1 VYCIPQAKAV
11 DVCGFQS
18 LSLAPRGDLIN
29 PIELPEKTLA
39 HADLAV
45 EPIDANFS
53 LKDKIYDSLK
63 QAITTMNIYAEDAE
77 LRLDERRLSEKLEIS
92 RTPVREALARLEQ
105 EGLVHIVPRRGV
117 YIVRKTKVEILEMV
131 TVWAAL
137 ESMAARLICENA
149 GDDEIASLRKM
160 FSTFEGD
167 QVQAHI
173 DEYSETNIEF
183 HQAIL
188 SLSHCDLLRDIA
200 DNLFIHMRSIRA
212 RTISDGDRADRSII
226 DHMHIIE
233 ALESRDSDLAAR
245 LVREHSLNLAA
256 HIEKHV
262 DYLE

>member
-1 VYCIPQAKAV
+1 M
-11 DVCGFQS
+11 
-18 LSLAPRGDLIN
+18 
-29 PIELPEKTLA
+29 PEKKVA
-39 HADLAV
+39 HAELAV

-63 QAITTMNIYAEDAE
+63 QAITTMNIYADDVE

-117 YIVRKTKVEILEMV
+117 YIVRKTKAEIMEMII
-131 TVWAAL
+131 VWAAL
-137 ESMAARLICENA
+137 ESMAARLITANA
-149 GDDEIASLRKM
+149 SDEEIASLRKM

-188 SLSHCDLLRDIA
+188 KMSRCELLTEIT

-212 RTISDGDRADRSII
+212 RTISEEDRAERSII

-233 ALESRDSDLAAR
+233 ALENRDTELADR
-245 LVREHSLNLAA
+245 LAREHTMNLAT
-256 HIEKHV
+256 HVEKHV
-262 DYLE
+262 HYLD